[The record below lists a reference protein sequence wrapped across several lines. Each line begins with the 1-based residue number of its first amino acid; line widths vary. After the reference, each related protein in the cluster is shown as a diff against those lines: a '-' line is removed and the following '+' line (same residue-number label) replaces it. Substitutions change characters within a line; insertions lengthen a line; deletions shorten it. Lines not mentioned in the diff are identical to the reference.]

1 MKNYNIST
9 NSIKGDRDYQDDY
22 FDIKEYPDG
31 SILLLLADGI
41 GGYAGGRIASET
53 VIETFKSTF
62 NYKSENIKN
71 ELLRSLN
78 VANDVLAQKK
88 ETEDKKYKQMGTTL
102 IVVYMKDNYMQWISV
117 GDSPLFMANK
127 KDNIYE
133 INRVNQNH
141 SIAGLLELQYQHGEI
156 TKEDIENSPNKHM
169 LTSAITGEKLKLID
183 SSDKYYLK
191 DDDIIILATDGIET
205 LSKEEIKNIINN
217 SKTNS
222 EITNNV
228 ISNINNKKIKNQD
241 NTTLIV
247 ASYKKIVITHN
258 KSKAIS
264 YKYLLRYSLYIIT
277 ILILLLIYIKQSNTN
292 LTIKQE
298 ANKTTKPDNNKTS
311 KEADN
316 NLSQNSKIDKIK
328 YIIKKDEH
336 NISKNDIIMD
346 INEINTTKDDKL
358 INKQDINYSKEDKN
372 LSQKLEQNLSNQ

>member
-358 INKQDINYSKEDKN
+358 INKQDINYSKKDKN